1 MSPLRARR
9 RPLSVC
15 LLLLVSFVMS
25 SLALAS
31 TGPAPLAGSA
41 ATFLAPNQPNAG
53 RVPRVWQVD
62 FTAPGPPSVDLA
74 VPVDLTLD
82 DQATQTRPRPVAFQ
96 YSDAYY
102 TRLKIHK
109 YASFAT
115 VPLFVTQYVLG
126 KKLYDGNYTGTS
138 VKTAHAWVAG
148 SIGVLFGV
156 NTVTGVWN
164 LWEARKNPNGR
175 TKRTVHGV
183 LMLAA
188 DAGFV
193 ATGLLAPEADD
204 FASSQDY
211 LNRRSTHRTVAIT
224 SRATA
229 LVGYAIMIIW
239 R

>member
-1 MSPLRARR
+1 MSPLRAKR
-9 RPLSVC
+9 RPLAVC
-15 LLLLVSFVMS
+15 LLLLASFVMS

-31 TGPAPLAGSA
+31 TGAAPLPASA
-41 ATFLAPNQPNAG
+41 ATFLAPNQPDAG

-62 FTAPGPPSVDLA
+62 FAAPRPPSVDLA
-74 VPVDLTLD
+74 VPVNLALD

-115 VPLFVTQYVLG
+115 VPLFVTEYVLG
-126 KKLYDGNYTGTS
+126 KKLYDFNYTGTS
-138 VKTAHAWVAG
+138 VKTAHGWVAG

-164 LWEARKNPNGR
+164 LWEARKDPNNR
-175 TKRTVHGV
+175 TRRTIHGI

-188 DAGFV
+188 DAGFF
-193 ATGLLAPEADD
+193 ATAAVTPGHEFED
-204 FASSQDY
+204 FQQSLD
-211 LNRRSTHRTVAIT
+211 RRSLHRTLALT
-224 SRATA
+224 SMTTA
-229 LVGYAIMIIW
+229 LAGYVMMLVW